1 VATLGRESLT
11 VGWPMQNDAGQ
22 AGSAVSFRH
31 GEVDECSCRL
41 DQVPQHGRGL
51 VRGHCLAPCGQNGC
65 MDPLAL
71 ISRRAGEPGN
81 AAVDLDQRTCTY
93 RTTPGVDAEPG
104 RAQGNEAVML
114 ARPVIEVGESHA
126 MTVGMVGADEEAPES
141 RDALLRNPLLFVPS
155 FL

>member
-1 VATLGRESLT
+1 
-11 VGWPMQNDAGQ
+11 M
-22 AGSAVSFRH
+22 
-31 GEVDECSCRL
+31 
-41 DQVPQHGRGL
+41 
-51 VRGHCLAPCGQNGC
+51 APCGQNGC

-81 AAVDLDQRTCTY
+81 AAVDLNQRACTY
-93 RTTPGVDAEPG
+93 RTTPGVDAQPG

-126 MTVGMVGADEEAPES
+126 MTVGMDEADWESLES
-141 RDALLRNPLLFVPS
+141 RDVLMRNPLLCVPS